1 MEQITIDKQN
11 LIQILENI
19 WETLATAAHKAA
31 DLEQDLI
38 KHGYSEPLTPQQL
51 NELLENKSPKEA
63 IREAIRITLE
73 CRKMAVDKPGVKEAK
88 CRIGEDEHMI
98 GLSRDGDYTNCEF
111 SKSNVITKAQE
122 LTCNHTLFDLC
133 PFCGVKIV
141 QTQKND

>member
-1 MEQITIDKQN
+1 MEQITVDKQN

-51 NELLENKSPKEA
+51 NDLLENKSPREA

-73 CRKMAVDKPGVKEAK
+73 CRKMAMDKPAANALQ
-88 CRIGEDEHMI
+88 D
-98 GLSRDGDYTNCEF
+98 
-111 SKSNVITKAQE
+111 A
-122 LTCNHTLFDLC
+122 
-133 PFCGVKIV
+133 
-141 QTQKND
+141 